1 MRQPPGVT
9 LRTGDAADAQKWLD
23 SFEAAGL
30 DGVIAKKLGL
40 PYLPG
45 SRDGVLKVKPFK
57 TADCVIVVHNQK
69 FGHQFS
75 LPCRGKPTIRGLQM
89 ANQRV
94 PSAPQA
100 LLSPSPKELLP

>member
-1 MRQPPGVT
+1 MRRSGT
-9 LRTGDAADAQKWLD
+9 D

-57 TADCVIVVHNQK
+57 TADCVIVGVRWK
-69 FGHQFS
+69 E
-75 LPCRGKPTIRGLQM
+75 KPTRIATPAGAVRGGGDYVGS
-89 ANQRV
+89 AAVAASKHKEIFDRV
-94 PSAPQA
+94 RPC
-100 LLSPSPKELLP
+100 